1 MRKYAQIYKQ
11 KVVFLT
17 ETTLTL
23 DEVRSNFGDEAIW
36 LDVTGLADVGI
47 GYIQGLDADG
57 KFTLIP
63 PTVDDMNNVTEK
75 ERRAKIMLILM
86 TNLKAKYNKIAMENG
101 FVSIDD
107 ALIATIIN
115 DAMEADTSVASK
127 LGEDYYKQ
135 RALVRNY
142 FSTEHYQYYK
152 GDYQFFRLGD
162 IDRIL
167 EDAKPAVVEKE
178 QPEVPGPVPGT
189 PSPADPPGFDNH
201 NNIIDDIPELP
212 PLPEESHHNVPTVPT
227 NDDNTGDIP
236 ELPPLP
242 PEGNTVDTAG
252 GDVPELPPLPPTDGS
267 TETTP
272 HENEPGSASPAD
284 PPAPPSEDASVPE
297 LPKEPDAGTV
307 VKPPVAGNDDI
318 PPLPPTDDELPPLPG
333 ESTDTHTSEPTV
345 KIPTTMPDGSP
356 LPENA
361 VVDPNTGIITV
372 ESEDYITEYY
382 PDGRTSVSAKDHL

>member
-178 QPEVPGPVPGT
+178 KPEVHEPVAGT

-201 NNIIDDIPELP
+201 NNIVDDIPELP
-212 PLPEESHHNVPTVPT
+212 PLPEEGHHNVPTVPT

-242 PEGNTVDTAG
+242 GDTNDATG
-252 GDVPELPPLPPTDGS
+252 GDIPELPPLPPTDGS
-267 TETTP
+267 TETIP
-272 HENEPGSASPAD
+272 HENEPGSASPAT
-284 PPAPPSEDASVPE
+284 PTIPSEDETVPE
-297 LPKEPDAGTV
+297 LPTEPDAGTV
-307 VKPPVAGNDDI
+307 VKPPTVGDDDI
-318 PPLPPTDDELPPLPG
+318 PPLPPADELPSTGEPG
-333 ESTDTHTSEPTV
+333 TTPTESKP

-356 LPENA
+356 IPENA

>member
-178 QPEVPGPVPGT
+178 KPEVHEPVAGT

-201 NNIIDDIPELP
+201 NNIVDDIPELP
-212 PLPEESHHNVPTVPT
+212 PLPEEGHHTVPTVPT

-242 PEGNTVDTAG
+242 GDTNDATG
-252 GDVPELPPLPPTDGS
+252 GDIPELPPLPPTDGS
-267 TETTP
+267 TETIP
-272 HENEPGSASPAD
+272 HENEPGSASPAT
-284 PPAPPSEDASVPE
+284 PTVPPSEDETVPE

-307 VKPPVAGNDDI
+307 VKPPTVSDDDI
-318 PPLPPTDDELPPLPG
+318 PPLPPADELPSTGEPG
-333 ESTDTHTSEPTV
+333 TVPTESKP

>member
-178 QPEVPGPVPGT
+178 KPEVHEPVAGT

-201 NNIIDDIPELP
+201 NNIVDDIPELP

-242 PEGNTVDTAG
+242 GDTNDATG
-252 GDVPELPPLPPTDGS
+252 GDIPELPPLPPTDGS

-272 HENEPGSASPAD
+272 HENEPGNASPAE
-284 PPAPPSEDASVPE
+284 PTVPSEDETVPE

-307 VKPPVAGNDDI
+307 IKPPTVGDDDI
-318 PPLPPTDDELPPLPG
+318 PPLPPADELPSTGEPG
-333 ESTDTHTSEPTV
+333 TAPTESKP

-356 LPENA
+356 IPENA
-361 VVDPNTGIITV
+361 VVDHNTGIITV

>member
-86 TNLKAKYNKIAMENG
+86 TNLKAKYNKLAMENG
-101 FVSIDD
+101 FISIDD
-107 ALIATIIN
+107 ALLATLIN
-115 DAMEADTSVASK
+115 DAMESDTTVASK

-178 QPEVPGPVPGT
+178 KPEVHEPVAGT
-189 PSPADPPGFDNH
+189 PSPANPPGFDNH
-201 NNIIDDIPELP
+201 NNIVDDIPELP
-212 PLPEESHHNVPTVPT
+212 PLPEESHHTVPTVPT

-242 PEGNTVDTAG
+242 GDTNNSTG
-252 GDVPELPPLPPTDGS
+252 GDIPELPPLPPTDGS

-272 HENEPGSASPAD
+272 HENEPGGASPAE
-284 PPAPPSEDASVPE
+284 PPAPPSEDETVPE

-307 VKPPVAGNDDI
+307 VKPPTVGDDDI
-318 PPLPPTDDELPPLPG
+318 PPLPPAEDLPSTGEPG
-333 ESTDTHTSEPTV
+333 TVPTESKP

-356 LPENA
+356 IPENA
-361 VVDPNTGIITV
+361 VVDTNTGIITV
-372 ESEDYITEYY
+372 ETEDYITEYY
-382 PDGRTSVSAKDHL
+382 PDGRSSVSPKDRL

>member
-178 QPEVPGPVPGT
+178 KPEVHEPVAGT

-201 NNIIDDIPELP
+201 NNIVDDIPELP
-212 PLPEESHHNVPTVPT
+212 PLPEESHHTVPTVPT

-242 PEGNTVDTAG
+242 GDTNDSTG
-252 GDVPELPPLPPTDGS
+252 GDIPELPPLPPTDGS

-272 HENEPGSASPAD
+272 HETHESEPGGASPAT
-284 PPAPPSEDASVPE
+284 PTVPSEDETVPE

-307 VKPPVAGNDDI
+307 VKPPTSDDDI
-318 PPLPPTDDELPPLPG
+318 PPLPPTEELPSTGEPG
-333 ESTDTHTSEPTV
+333 TTPSESKP

-356 LPENA
+356 IPENA
-361 VVDPNTGIITV
+361 VVDTETGIITV

>member
-178 QPEVPGPVPGT
+178 KPEVHEPVAGT
-189 PSPADPPGFDNH
+189 PSPANPPGFDNH
-201 NNIIDDIPELP
+201 NNIVDDIPELP

-242 PEGNTVDTAG
+242 SEGTNNDTTG

-272 HENEPGSASPAD
+272 HENEPGSASPAE
-284 PPAPPSEDASVPE
+284 PPAPPSEDETVPG

-307 VKPPVAGNDDI
+307 VKPPTVGDDDI
-318 PPLPPTDDELPPLPG
+318 PPLPPTEELPSTGEPG
-333 ESTDTHTSEPTV
+333 TTPTESKP

-356 LPENA
+356 IPENA

-382 PDGRTSVSAKDHL
+382 PDGRTSVSAKDRL

>member
-178 QPEVPGPVPGT
+178 KPEVHEPVAGT
-189 PSPADPPGFDNH
+189 PSPANPPGFDNH
-201 NNIIDDIPELP
+201 NNIVDDIPELP
-212 PLPEESHHNVPTVPT
+212 PLPEESHHTVPTVPT

-242 PEGNTVDTAG
+242 SEGTNNDTTG
-252 GDVPELPPLPPTDGS
+252 GDIPELPPLPPTDGS

-272 HENEPGSASPAD
+272 HESEPGGASPAE
-284 PPAPPSEDASVPE
+284 PPAPPSEDETVPE

-307 VKPPVAGNDDI
+307 VKPPTVGDDDI
-318 PPLPPTDDELPPLPG
+318 PPLPPAEDLPSTGEPG
-333 ESTDTHTSEPTV
+333 TTPAESKP
-345 KIPTTMPDGSP
+345 KIPTAMPDGSP
-356 LPENA
+356 IPENA

-382 PDGRTSVSAKDHL
+382 PDGRTSVSAKDRL

>member
-178 QPEVPGPVPGT
+178 KPEVPGPVAGT
-189 PSPADPPGFDNH
+189 PSPANPPGFDNH
-201 NNIIDDIPELP
+201 NNIVDDIPELP
-212 PLPEESHHNVPTVPT
+212 PLPEEGHHTVPTVPT

-242 PEGNTVDTAG
+242 SEGTNNDTTG

-272 HENEPGSASPAD
+272 HESEPGGASPAE
-284 PPAPPSEDASVPE
+284 PPAPSEDETVPE

-307 VKPPVAGNDDI
+307 VKPPTTDDDI
-318 PPLPPTDDELPPLPG
+318 PPLPPAEDLPSTGEPG
-333 ESTDTHTSEPTV
+333 STSPAEPTP

-356 LPENA
+356 IPENA

>member
-57 KFTLIP
+57 KFTLVP

-115 DAMEADTSVASK
+115 GAMEADTSVASK

-178 QPEVPGPVPGT
+178 KPEVPGPVPGT
-189 PSPADPPGFDNH
+189 PTPADPPGFDNH
-201 NNIIDDIPELP
+201 NSIVDDIPELP
-212 PLPEESHHNVPTVPT
+212 PLPEESHHSVPTVPT

-242 PEGNTVDTAG
+242 GDTNDATG
-252 GDVPELPPLPPTDGS
+252 GDIPELPPLPPTDGS

-272 HENEPGSASPAD
+272 HESEPGGASPAE
-284 PPAPPSEDASVPE
+284 PPAPSEDETVPE

-307 VKPPVAGNDDI
+307 IKPPTVGDDDI
-318 PPLPPTDDELPPLPG
+318 PPLPPAEELPSTGEPG
-333 ESTDTHTSEPTV
+333 TTPTESTP

-356 LPENA
+356 IPENA

>member
-57 KFTLIP
+57 KFTLVS

-178 QPEVPGPVPGT
+178 KPEVHEPVAGT
-189 PSPADPPGFDNH
+189 PSPANPPGFDNH
-201 NNIIDDIPELP
+201 NNIVDDIPELP
-212 PLPEESHHNVPTVPT
+212 PLPEESHHTVPTVPT

-242 PEGNTVDTAG
+242 GDTNDSTG
-252 GDVPELPPLPPTDGS
+252 GDIPELPPLPPTDGS

-272 HENEPGSASPAD
+272 HESEPGGASPAE
-284 PPAPPSEDASVPE
+284 PPAPSEDETVPE

-307 VKPPVAGNDDI
+307 VKPPTVSDDDI
-318 PPLPPTDDELPPLPG
+318 PPLPPAEELPSTGEPG
-333 ESTDTHTSEPTV
+333 TTPTESKP

-356 LPENA
+356 IPENA

-382 PDGRTSVSAKDHL
+382 PDGRTSVSAKDRL

>member
-178 QPEVPGPVPGT
+178 KPEVHEPVAGT
-189 PSPADPPGFDNH
+189 PSPADQPGFDNH
-201 NNIIDDIPELP
+201 NNIVDDIPELP
-212 PLPEESHHNVPTVPT
+212 PLPEESHHTVPTVPT

-242 PEGNTVDTAG
+242 SEGTNNDTTG
-252 GDVPELPPLPPTDGS
+252 GDIPELPPLPPTDGS

-272 HENEPGSASPAD
+272 HENEPGNASPAE
-284 PPAPPSEDASVPE
+284 PPAPPSEEVPE

-307 VKPPVAGNDDI
+307 VKPPTVGDDDI
-318 PPLPPTDDELPPLPG
+318 PPLPPAEDLPSTGEPG
-333 ESTDTHTSEPTV
+333 TTPTESKP

-356 LPENA
+356 LPPNA
-361 VVDPNTGIITV
+361 TVDPKTGIITLDGDNFV
-372 ESEDYITEYY
+372 TEYY

>member
-178 QPEVPGPVPGT
+178 KPEVPGPVAGT
-189 PSPADPPGFDNH
+189 PSPANPPGFDNH
-201 NNIIDDIPELP
+201 NNIVDDIPELP
-212 PLPEESHHNVPTVPT
+212 PLPEESHHTVPTVPT

-242 PEGNTVDTAG
+242 SEGTNNDTTG
-252 GDVPELPPLPPTDGS
+252 GDIPELPPLPPTDGS

-272 HENEPGSASPAD
+272 HENEPGSASPAT
-284 PPAPPSEDASVPE
+284 PTVPSEDETVPE

-307 VKPPVAGNDDI
+307 VKPPTADDDI
-318 PPLPPTDDELPPLPG
+318 PPLPPADELPSTGEPG
-333 ESTDTHTSEPTV
+333 TVPTESKP

-356 LPENA
+356 IPENA

-382 PDGRTSVSAKDHL
+382 PDGRTSVSAKDRL

>member
-178 QPEVPGPVPGT
+178 KPEVHEPVAGT
-189 PSPADPPGFDNH
+189 PSPANPPGFDNH
-201 NNIIDDIPELP
+201 NNIVDDIPELP

-242 PEGNTVDTAG
+242 SGDTNNSTGGNI
-252 GDVPELPPLPPTDGS
+252 PELPPLPPTDGS
-267 TETTP
+267 TEATS
-272 HENEPGSASPAD
+272 HESEPGSASPAV
-284 PPAPPSEDASVPE
+284 PPAPSEDETVPE
-297 LPKEPDAGTV
+297 LPKEPDADTV
-307 VKPPVAGNDDI
+307 VKPPTVDDDI
-318 PPLPPTDDELPPLPG
+318 PPLPPADELPSTG
-333 ESTDTHTSEPTV
+333 EQGTTPAESKP

-356 LPENA
+356 IPPNA
-361 VVDPNTGIITV
+361 TVDPNTGIITV
-372 ESEDYITEYY
+372 DSDDFVTEYY

>member
-178 QPEVPGPVPGT
+178 KPEVHEPVAGT
-189 PSPADPPGFDNH
+189 PSPANPPGFDNH
-201 NNIIDDIPELP
+201 NNIVDDIPELP
-212 PLPEESHHNVPTVPT
+212 PLPEESHHSVPTVPT

-242 PEGNTVDTAG
+242 SGDTNDATG
-252 GDVPELPPLPPTDGS
+252 GDIPELPPLPPTDGS
-267 TETTP
+267 TETIP
-272 HENEPGSASPAD
+272 HENEPGSVSPAT
-284 PPAPPSEDASVPE
+284 PTVPSEDETVPE

-307 VKPPVAGNDDI
+307 IKPPTVSDDDI
-318 PPLPPTDDELPPLPG
+318 PPLPPAEELPSTGEPG
-333 ESTDTHTSEPTV
+333 TTPAESKP

-382 PDGRTSVSAKDHL
+382 PDGRTSVSAKDRL

>member
-178 QPEVPGPVPGT
+178 KPEVHEPVAGT

-201 NNIIDDIPELP
+201 NNIVDDIPELP
-212 PLPEESHHNVPTVPT
+212 PLPEEGHHSVPTVPT

-242 PEGNTVDTAG
+242 GDTNESTG
-252 GDVPELPPLPPTDGS
+252 GDIPELPPLPPTDGS

-272 HENEPGSASPAD
+272 HENEPGNASPAE
-284 PPAPPSEDASVPE
+284 PPAPSEDETVPE

-307 VKPPVAGNDDI
+307 VKPPTVGDDDI
-318 PPLPPTDDELPPLPG
+318 PPLPPAEELLSTGEPG
-333 ESTDTHTSEPTV
+333 TTPAESTP

-356 LPENA
+356 IPPNA
-361 VVDPNTGIITV
+361 TVDPKTGIITIDT
-372 ESEDYITEYY
+372 EDYVTIYY
-382 PDGRTSVSAKDHL
+382 PDGRSSVSPKDRL

>member
-189 PSPADPPGFDNH
+189 PTPADPPGFDNH
-201 NNIIDDIPELP
+201 NNIVDDIPELP
-212 PLPEESHHNVPTVPT
+212 PLPEDGHHTVPTVPT

-242 PEGNTVDTAG
+242 PEGTNDATTG

-272 HENEPGSASPAD
+272 HENEPGSASPAEL
-284 PPAPPSEDASVPE
+284 PAPPSEDETVPE

-307 VKPPVAGNDDI
+307 VKPPTVGDDDI
-318 PPLPPTDDELPPLPG
+318 PPLPPADELPSTGEPG
-333 ESTDTHTSEPTV
+333 TTPAEPTP

-356 LPENA
+356 IPENA
-361 VVDPNTGIITV
+361 VVDHNTGIITV

>member
-178 QPEVPGPVPGT
+178 KPEVHEPVAGT

-201 NNIIDDIPELP
+201 NNIVDDIPELP
-212 PLPEESHHNVPTVPT
+212 PLPEEGHHTVPTVPT

-242 PEGNTVDTAG
+242 SGDTTDATG
-252 GDVPELPPLPPTDGS
+252 GDIPELPPLPPTDGS

-272 HENEPGSASPAD
+272 HENEPGSASPAE
-284 PPAPPSEDASVPE
+284 PPAPPSEDETVPE

-307 VKPPVAGNDDI
+307 VKPPTVGDDDI
-318 PPLPPTDDELPPLPG
+318 PPLPPADELPSTGEPG
-333 ESTDTHTSEPTV
+333 TVPTESKP
-345 KIPTTMPDGSP
+345 KIPTTMPDGTP
-356 LPENA
+356 IPENA

>member
-178 QPEVPGPVPGT
+178 KPEVPGPVPGT
-189 PSPADPPGFDNH
+189 PTPADPPGFDNH
-201 NNIIDDIPELP
+201 NNIVDDIPELP
-212 PLPEESHHNVPTVPT
+212 PLPEEGHHTVPTVPT

-242 PEGNTVDTAG
+242 PEGTNDATTG
-252 GDVPELPPLPPTDGS
+252 GDVPELPPLPPTDGH
-267 TETTP
+267 TEITP
-272 HENEPGSASPAD
+272 HENEPGSASPTE
-284 PPAPPSEDASVPE
+284 PPAHPSEDETVPE
-297 LPKEPDAGTV
+297 LPKEPDDGTV
-307 VKPPVAGNDDI
+307 IKPPVVGNDDI

-356 LPENA
+356 LPANA
-361 VVDPNTGIITV
+361 TVDPRTGDIDV
-372 ESEDYITEYY
+372 DDGDYITTYH
-382 PDGRTSVSAKDHL
+382 PDGSTSVSAKDRL

>member
-178 QPEVPGPVPGT
+178 KPEVHEPVAGT

-201 NNIIDDIPELP
+201 NNIVDDIPELP

-242 PEGNTVDTAG
+242 SDNTNGDTTG
-252 GDVPELPPLPPTDGS
+252 GDIPELPPLPPTDGS

-272 HENEPGSASPAD
+272 HENEPGGASPAE
-284 PPAPPSEDASVPE
+284 PPAPPSEDETVPE

-307 VKPPVAGNDDI
+307 VKPPTVGDDDI
-318 PPLPPTDDELPPLPG
+318 PPLPPAEDLPSTGEPG
-333 ESTDTHTSEPTV
+333 TTPTESKP

-356 LPENA
+356 IPENA

>member
-178 QPEVPGPVPGT
+178 KPEVHEPVAGT
-189 PSPADPPGFDNH
+189 PSPANPPGFDNH
-201 NNIIDDIPELP
+201 NNIVDDIPELP
-212 PLPEESHHNVPTVPT
+212 PLPEESHHTVPTVPT

-242 PEGNTVDTAG
+242 GDTNDATG
-252 GDVPELPPLPPTDGS
+252 GDIPELPPLPPTDGS

-272 HENEPGSASPAD
+272 HENEPGNVSPAE
-284 PPAPPSEDASVPE
+284 PPAPSEDETVPE

-307 VKPPVAGNDDI
+307 VKPPTVSDDDI
-318 PPLPPTDDELPPLPG
+318 PPLPPAEDLPSTGEPG
-333 ESTDTHTSEPTV
+333 TTPAESKP

-361 VVDPNTGIITV
+361 VVDHNTGIITV